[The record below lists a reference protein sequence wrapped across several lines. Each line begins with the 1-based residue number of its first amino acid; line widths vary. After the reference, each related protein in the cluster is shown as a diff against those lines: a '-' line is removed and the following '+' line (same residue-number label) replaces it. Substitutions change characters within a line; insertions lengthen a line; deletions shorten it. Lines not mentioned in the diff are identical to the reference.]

1 MLIHWTPTLYNQ
13 KKPPHSPWP
22 PRQNSDGMQLWHLWR
37 RSVAQTY
44 ATRRSV
50 RFAKAHEKSLVGGDW
65 IPYMSSSH
73 HQYEF
78 YMGLGL
84 SHKIYEFYDFH
95 FIYGMSSQPHW
106 RTPSFFRGVGQPP
119 TSWYGCLWNWGKVH
133 SPIVAIMGDDD
144 DQPLDLGLVFPF
156 KAVFLSSLHHRTK
169 TSLKVNIVNSEC

>member
-106 RTPSFFRGVGQPP
+106 RTPSFFRGVGQPDKVGMERGKKI
-119 TSWYGCLWNWGKVH
+119 TSKQLHVFFSEY
-133 SPIVAIMGDDD
+133 DDSWMD
-144 DQPLDLGLVFPF
+144 T
-156 KAVFLSSLHHRTK
+156 A
-169 TSLKVNIVNSEC
+169 